1 MCEEIAEISK
11 ILTCYHS
18 VTRYIIIITTT
29 TSYLGK
35 VEKTAKINRLLS
47 FMISPLICSAYHLCF
62 LAEFFDCVEICFSLV
77 KNILYCYYFQFM
89 TFISFLL
96 MMRAMGRDV
105 TADTGMTNSRGEM
118 GKDAEGKSG
127 HCSKVGDQQP

>member
-1 MCEEIAEISK
+1 M
-11 ILTCYHS
+11 
-18 VTRYIIIITTT
+18 IITTT

-105 TADTGMTNSRGEM
+105 TADTGMTNRRGET
-118 GKDAEGKSG
+118 GKDAERKSG
-127 HCSKVGDQQP
+127 LCSKVGDQQP